1 MSVRHGELPG
11 LPKLRWGRT
20 GAHTPIYSPWCPEL
34 PAPPS
39 LSGLSRAHMPPSPSV
54 GLGGPKP
61 SEGASVPGGSFCL
74 SCRPCPPPPD
84 CFSLR
89 RRSCKCFVAASSCF
103 LWKPGV
109 PACTDSVLGAAR
121 SSRFVLMGTSPY
133 ALRVPLPSLGVSGAV
148 AMFSPWGG
156 SAPPVLGRLCTPS
169 PGDSVPG
176 TLPHLF
182 LPDPEGHPPTLVSR
196 PGSARPGWR
205 GGPLLLGW
213 TVHMLIAQT

>member
-109 PACTDSVLGAAR
+109 PACTDSVLGAAQ

-156 SAPPVLGRLCTPS
+156 SAPPVLGTPCLEPCLICS
-169 PGDSVPG
+169 CQTLRV
-176 TLPHLF
+176 TLPPWCHT
-182 LPDPEGHPPTLVSR
+182 PAQ
-196 PGSARPGWR
+196 PGQD
-205 GGPLLLGW
+205 GGVGPFCWAGLY
-213 TVHMLIAQT
+213 IC